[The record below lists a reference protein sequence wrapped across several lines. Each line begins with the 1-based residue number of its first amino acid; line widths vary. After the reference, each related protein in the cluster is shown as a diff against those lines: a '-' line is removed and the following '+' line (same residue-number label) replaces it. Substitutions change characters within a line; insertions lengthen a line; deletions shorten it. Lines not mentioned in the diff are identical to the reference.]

1 MFGDV
6 RDAIADRGCC
16 VFSGD
21 TCQIPGLVIFSFM
34 SNINILSLLP
44 LVALLQSSFWTGS
57 VEMGMGVGD
66 RWNVNW
72 GVDRSGSQL
81 GRVNVRV
88 LGIFSNSFP
97 HSQIRPFVTFQHLS
111 SMRPHPVYTP
121 LQEERRQ

>member
-1 MFGDV
+1 M

-21 TCQIPGLVIFSFM
+21 TCQMPGLVIFSFM
-34 SNINILSLLP
+34 SNILGLLP
-44 LVALLQSSFWTGS
+44 LVVLLQSSFWTGS

-66 RWNVNW
+66 RWNVVC
-72 GVDRSGSQL
+72 GIDRSGSQL

-97 HSQIRPFVTFQHLS
+97 HSPFDLIPF
-111 SMRPHPVYTP
+111 RPHFVYTP